1 MDLGLPVV
9 VKSAAAGA
17 HKTETGGVAL
27 DLDSEEAVRA
37 AVERIGLPVLVQPM
51 VAGGAELL
59 AGVVQDPTF
68 GPLVAFGPGGIFAEL
83 IGEAQFRIAPLRLAD
98 ADDLVT
104 TGKAGTLVAGFRG
117 KPPAD
122 AGALVDLVLRLA
134 RLAEDLPEVAELD
147 LNPVLGLSRRMRRRR
162 RPRPGSALRAG
173 LAREDLVALRCG
185 IPAGD
190 CAAPPM
196 WPACARVM
204 VGEKEV
210 DMRVQDLMTT
220 NVLTVRTAASLKDA
234 AALLA
239 EHRISGLPVVDG
251 DRHVLGVLSEGDILF
266 KGSGPPD
273 RPSLLERLL
282 VVPSTGFDP
291 RLAART
297 VGEAMSAPALTIG
310 PRRPVTEAAT
320 RMIDD
325 GVNRLPVVD
334 DEQRLIGIITRAD
347 LVRAFVR
354 SDAEVEQEIR
364 EDVLRRVMWIEPGVV
379 GVEVAGGEV
388 RLTGE
393 VDTKTDAEMLPRL
406 VQRVP
411 GVVGVLSKVR
421 WREEDRARSSVLE

>member
-1 MDLGLPVV
+1 
-9 VKSAAAGA
+9 
-17 HKTETGGVAL
+17 
-27 DLDSEEAVRA
+27 
-37 AVERIGLPVLVQPM
+37 
-51 VAGGAELL
+51 
-59 AGVVQDPTF
+59 
-68 GPLVAFGPGGIFAEL
+68 
-83 IGEAQFRIAPLRLAD
+83 
-98 ADDLVT
+98 
-104 TGKAGTLVAGFRG
+104 
-117 KPPAD
+117 
-122 AGALVDLVLRLA
+122 
-134 RLAEDLPEVAELD
+134 
-147 LNPVLGLSRRMRRRR
+147 
-162 RPRPGSALRAG
+162 
-173 LAREDLVALRCG
+173 
-185 IPAGD
+185 
-190 CAAPPM
+190 M
-196 WPACARVM
+196 WPACAREM

-220 NVLTVRTAASLKDA
+220 DVLTVRTAASLKDA

-266 KGSGPPD
+266 KESGPPD

-364 EDVLRRVMWIEPGVV
+364 EDVLRRAMWIEPGDV
-379 GVEVAGGEV
+379 GVEVAGRRGS
-388 RLTGE
+388 
-393 VDTKTDAEMLPRL
+393 A
-406 VQRVP
+406 QRQ
-411 GVVGVLSKVR
+411 GR
-421 WREEDRARSSVLE
+421 YEDRRRDAPPARSARPGRRRCALEASLAR